1 MLAIVTS
8 CSLQGAEAYMVQ
20 VEVDVSSGMPAFEIV
35 GLPDTAVRESRERVR
50 TALRNSGL
58 EFPFQRITVNLAP
71 ANVKKE
77 GASLDFAIAVGIL
90 LATGQI
96 SENAAR
102 LAETVFLGELSLDGA
117 LRGIN
122 GVLPITYI
130 LPEAGINDLLLPA
143 ANAEE
148 GALLGQTRVFGI
160 ENLAQF
166 VKFWQGEQD
175 IEPTAVDAAE
185 LFARAQKQGA
195 GALDMADVKGQQA
208 VKRAMEIAAAGRH
221 NLLMVG
227 SPGSGKTMLARRLPT
242 ILPDLTL
249 AESLEVTRIYSI
261 CGLLPEHSPL
271 IVTRPFRAP
280 HHTASPQSVIGG
292 GRVPRPGEVS
302 LAHNGVLFMD
312 ELPEFPRDVR
322 EALRQPLEDK
332 VVTVSRV
339 QGRQD
344 YDASFQLV
352 AAMNPCPCGFLG
364 DPLKQCTCTP
374 YHISRYLGRV
384 SGPLLDRIDMQV
396 NVQRVE
402 FADLA
407 GDERPETSAEIKKRV
422 MAARQ
427 IQLERFAGE
436 NIYANADMSHTQLE
450 KFCKMTPEAEGLLA
464 QVFRQLQLSAR
475 GHDRLLKVARTIAD
489 LAGAERIELPHLAEA
504 VQYRGLEQFA
514 AYK

>member
-1 MLAIVTS
+1 MLAIVKS

-96 SENAAR
+96 AEDAAR
-102 LAETVFLGELSLDGA
+102 LDETVFLGELSLDGA
-117 LRGIN
+117 LRAIN

-130 LPEAGINDLLLPA
+130 LPEAGISDLLLPA

-160 ENLAQF
+160 ANLAQF

-175 IEPTAVDAAE
+175 IAPTVVDAAA
-185 LFARAQKQGA
+185 LFARAQQDA

-271 IVTRPFRAP
+271 ITERPFRAP

-302 LAHNGVLFMD
+302 LAHNGVLFLD
-312 ELPEFPRDVR
+312 ELPEFSRDVR

-364 DPLKQCTCTP
+364 DPMKQCTCTP
-374 YHISRYLGRV
+374 YQVSRYLGRV

-407 GDERPETSAEIKKRV
+407 GAERPETSAEIKKRV

-427 IQLERFAGE
+427 IQLTRFAAE
-436 NIYANADMSHTQLE
+436 NIFANADMSHTQLE

-489 LAGAERIELPHLAEA
+489 LAGAEQIELPHLAEA